1 MDIQFSTKLLNLLIE
16 NGLRVLAAGFGVDW
30 AEGSFFDVVRLLREE
45 KDLKPYFLDR
55 VRATML
61 SPAPGQLEPG
71 TVPPELIE
79 LVAHELRWPE
89 LLEIARLRIDKVFR
103 GDATLAVGD
112 IAWHL
117 PKAYDDAWEDREF
130 YHRYTST

>member
-1 MDIQFSTKLLNLLIE
+1 MEIQFSAKLLNLLIE
-16 NGLRVLAAGFGVDW
+16 NGLRILAAGFGVNW

-45 KDLKPYFLDR
+45 EDLKPYFLDR
-55 VRATML
+55 ARATML
-61 SPAPGQLEPG
+61 LPAPGQLEPG

-89 LLEIARLRIDKVFR
+89 LLEIARLRIERVFG
-103 GDATLAVGD
+103 GDVSLAIGD
-112 IAWHL
+112 IAGHL

-130 YHRYTST
+130 YRRYK